1 MPKKSIIT
9 ILGIFIIVG
18 SVTPIFAVNK
28 LKNPSLETWTTIRQ
42 PQYWTVED
50 TTYCRVYKES
60 TRVFSGNYAA
70 KLIRMQAGTGNNKG
84 LLQQCTLATPARGR
98 YIARVRF
105 YDNNDSCSG
114 GMTITWRQA
123 NGTFISSWST
133 TYTVNAS
140 GWQVVERTAVTDTA
154 PANAALADFL
164 VRTYGSSGSPAGG
177 TIVVD
182 SMFFEQVGSG
192 VEENGSILKNV
203 LSLEATP
210 NPFKATTLIS
220 FSVNPATF
228 SAVKIYDA
236 TGNVVRILTSA
247 TQTVG
252 SYKTTWDGRNENGL
266 LSAPGV
272 YFIVLET
279 NNAAT
284 KTVKTLY
291 LR

>member
-1 MPKKSIIT
+1 
-9 ILGIFIIVG
+9 
-18 SVTPIFAVNK
+18 
-28 LKNPSLETWTTIRQ
+28 
-42 PQYWTVED
+42 
-50 TTYCRVYKES
+50 
-60 TRVFSGNYAA
+60 
-70 KLIRMQAGTGNNKG
+70 
-84 LLQQCTLATPARGR
+84 
-98 YIARVRF
+98 
-105 YDNNDSCSG
+105 
-114 GMTITWRQA
+114 MTITWRQA